1 MQIISVKNSFYF
13 TYVFLITT
21 GVITFVEALRNPIP
35 QIRHIMNLETCISI
49 VAGYFYGVFIEVIN
63 KSEEKSVL
71 TQETQITQKTQLTQK
86 TQITSE
92 IKKTAEKENELAN
105 TPDHELK
112 MPIEKINSMRYS
124 DWIISTPLMLLVLS
138 LVLGYE
144 NKVDVHFFPFSLVLV
159 FNFFMLGFGYIGEIK
174 LLDRT
179 LANFIGFIFFFL
191 TYGTIWKQFMTGPKV
206 TRQSKMIFWL
216 YLGLW
221 SLYGVFYQTNET
233 TKMIGYNILDLLAKA
248 FVGIFFWLYLTK
260 IVKF

>member
-21 GVITFVEALRNPIP
+21 GVITFIEALRNPIP

-49 VAGYFYGVFIEVIN
+49 IAGYFYGVFIELLD
-63 KSEEKSVL
+63 KSEEKSIL

-86 TQITSE
+86 TQITNE
-92 IKKTAEKENELAN
+92 IKKTEEKENESSN
-105 TPDHELK
+105 TPHNELNL
-112 MPIEKINSMRYS
+112 PIEKINDMRYS

-144 NKVDVHFFPFSLVLV
+144 NKVDVHFLSFSLVLF
-159 FNFFMLGFGYIGEIK
+159 FNFLMLGFGYIGEIN
-174 LLDRT
+174 LLNRT

-191 TYGTIWKQFMTGPKV
+191 TYGTIWKQYMTSSKV
-206 TRQSKMIFWL
+206 TKQSKIIFWI

-221 SLYGVFYQTNET
+221 SLYGVFYQTNEK

-248 FVGIFFWLYLTK
+248 FVGLFFWLYLTK